1 MKPFSIAIP
10 CLSSSI
16 LACALFGAAPTA
28 FAHVTLEV
36 REAKAG
42 APYKAVL
49 RVPHGCD
56 GSATLKVKAQIPE
69 GMIAVKPMPKAGWQ
83 LESVKGRYAKSYP
96 YYHGAQLSE
105 GVKEITWTGK
115 LADDH
120 YDEFVFSGFL
130 AAELPAGKLHVPVAQ
145 ECEKGEARWT
155 EIPAAGQDAHALK
168 FPAPALTV
176 LTQQARADVP
186 QSSKAGALKVEA
198 PWIRA
203 TPGGAKIAGGYMKIT
218 NTGKEP
224 DRLTGGTMEAAG
236 RFEIHEMAMDNG
248 VMKMR
253 HLSKGLEIKPGE
265 SVELKPGGYH
275 LMFMDLKRGL
285 KEGETAKGTLVFEKA
300 GKVDVEYKV
309 GPIGGG
315 APKAESHSHH

>member
-1 MKPFSIAIP
+1 MMHRFMKKAAISLLALP
-10 CLSSSI
+10 CL
-16 LACALFGAAPTA
+16 AMAAS
-28 FAHVTLEV
+28 AHVTLEV
-36 REAKAG
+36 RDAKAG

-56 GSATLKVKAQIPE
+56 GTPTLKVKAQIPE

-83 LESVKGRYAKSYP
+83 LETVKGRYARTYA

-105 GVKEITWTGK
+105 GVKEIIWTGK
-115 LADDH
+115 LSDAH
-120 YDEFVFSGFL
+120 YDEFVFSGYV
-130 AAELPAGKLHVPVAQ
+130 AAELPAGKLHVPVTQ
-145 ECEKGEARWT
+145 ECEKGEARWS
-155 EIPAAGQDAHALK
+155 EIPAAGQHAHALK
-168 FPAPALTV
+168 FPAPSLTILVQAVEKTPQNVKFGALT
-176 LTQQARADVP
+176 
-186 QSSKAGALKVEA
+186 VEA

-203 TPGGAKIAGGYMKIT
+203 TPGGAKVAGGYMKIT
-218 NTGKEP
+218 NTGREP
-224 DRLTGGTMEAAG
+224 DRLVGGSMEAAG
-236 RFEIHEMAMDNG
+236 RFEVHEMAMDNG

-253 HLSKGLEIKPGE
+253 HLAKGLEIKPGE

-300 GKVDVEYKV
+300 GTIEVQYKV

-315 APKAESHSHH
+315 APAAGGHSGH